1 METSTD
7 IKQLLLPISGE
18 SPAGEDLCYAGVYDA
33 IKTARYADDLLARGE
48 WQTEVKAADWK
59 LTAHLCRKALMHR
72 TKDLKIAAWLTE
84 ALVHLEGYGGLA
96 AGLRLVLDLMEA
108 FWESLYPEM
117 EDGDLDCRAT
127 ALTFLNEKLP
137 EAVYGVAVCDPA
149 TTKGYSYYDWEESR
163 SVGFNQNLEK
173 EQKDHRRLLIAEG
186 KISAETFSTAVAA
199 GSTEFYKQSEAQL
212 EQCRQNLA
220 GLDDFVTDAF
230 RGDPPGFTRLSE
242 AINACYHFVRKI
254 HSEKQKSAIAPLEER
269 PAPSVN
275 RPCMPVPMEDPETL
289 ETEPEGHL
297 FTLRHAV
304 SDVSP
309 AERAMWTQVT
319 AQFTQGDL
327 KSALDRLLAAASL
340 APSVREKNRFL
351 LLTARL
357 CLLAN
362 RADLARPIVEKLY
375 TFIET
380 LQLEQWEHPA
390 WIAEVIEIL
399 YRCLAENEERE
410 TERARHLFEHL
421 CTLNATKAAA
431 LGTGPRNVPAART
444 G

>member
-7 IKQLLLPISGE
+7 IEQLLLPISEE
-18 SPAGEDLCYAGVYDA
+18 SPAGEDLCYSGAYDA
-33 IKTARYADDLLARGE
+33 IKSARHADDPLARGE

-59 LTAHLCRKALMHR
+59 LTAHLCREALMHR

-96 AGLRLVLDLMEA
+96 SGLRLLQNLMEA
-108 FWESLYPEM
+108 FWETLYPGM
-117 EDGDLDCRAT
+117 EDGDLDYRAA

-137 EAVYGVAVCDPA
+137 EAVYAVAVCDPA
-149 TTKGYSYYDWEESR
+149 ATKGYSYYDWEESR

-173 EQKDHRRLLIAEG
+173 EQKDHRRMLIAEG
-186 KISAETFSTAVAA
+186 KISGEAFSAAVAA
-199 GSTEFYKQSEAQL
+199 GSTGFYNQSKEQL
-212 EQCRQNLA
+212 EHCRQNLA
-220 GLDDFVTDAF
+220 DLDDFVTATF
-230 RGDPPGFTRLSE
+230 SGDPPGFTRLSE
-242 AINACYHFVRKI
+242 AIAACYHLVHKI
-254 HSEKQKSAIAPLEER
+254 HSEKQKNAIAPLEDR
-269 PAPSVN
+269 PATAVN
-275 RPCMPVPMEDPETL
+275 RQCVPVLMESAEPL
-289 ETEPEGHL
+289 ETETEDRL
-297 FTLRHAV
+297 FTRRHAV

-309 AERAMWTQVT
+309 AESAMWTQVT
-319 AQFTQGDL
+319 AQLRQGDL

-390 WIAEVIEIL
+390 WIAEVIETL
-399 YRCLAENEERE
+399 YRCLAENDERE

-431 LGTGPRNVPAART
+431 LGTAQHHPPINRT

>member
-1 METSTD
+1 MEPSTD
-7 IKQLLLPISGE
+7 MEQLLIPISEE
-18 SPAGEDLCYAGVYDA
+18 SPAGEDLRYSDVYDA
-33 IKTARYADDLLARGE
+33 IKSARHSDDLLARGE
-48 WQTEVKAADWK
+48 WQTEVKVADWK
-59 LTAHLCRKALMHR
+59 LSAQLCRDALIHR

-96 AGLRLVLDLMEA
+96 AGLRLILDLMEA
-108 FWESLYPEM
+108 FWESLYPDM
-117 EDGDLDCRAT
+117 EDGDLDYRAA

-137 EAVYGVAVCDPA
+137 EAVYGTAVCDPA
-149 TTKGYSYYDWEESR
+149 TTNGYCYYDWEESR
-163 SVGFNQNLEK
+163 SVGFNQNLDK
-173 EQKDHRRLLIAEG
+173 EQKDNRRRLIAEG
-186 KISAETFSTAVAA
+186 KISGEAFSVAVAA
-199 GSTEFYKQSEAQL
+199 GSAEFYKRLEKHL

-220 GLDDFVTDAF
+220 GLDEFVTGKF
-230 RGDPPGFTRLSE
+230 SSDPPGFTRLSE
-242 AINACYHFVRKI
+242 AIDACYHLVRKI
-254 HSEKQKSAIAPLEER
+254 HSEKQKTAVAPMEER
-269 PAPSVN
+269 PAPASK
-275 RPCMPVPMEDPETL
+275 MPGLTAPVEGPEPFEKGMEDRM
-289 ETEPEGHL
+289 
-297 FTLRHAV
+297 FTRRHAV

-309 AERAMWTQVT
+309 VESAMWAQVT
-319 AQFTQGDL
+319 AQFNQGDL

-351 LLTARL
+351 LLVARL

-390 WIAEVIEIL
+390 WIAEVIETL
-399 YRCLAENEERE
+399 YRCLAENDERE

-431 LGTGPRNVPAART
+431 LVTGHQDISNART
-444 G
+444 A